1 MSATSPPDPEQ
12 RRADARARPREGTS
26 FVSSLLDLPKVAHA
40 DRRTLFRQAIAE
52 LARAATEEGPG
63 PLEGMRPDTLA
74 ASIGIAIDTG
84 LLDDLDWL
92 DAGAAGAAL
101 YTIAAALPP
110 GNAQR
115 DLGRRVLGRLLSG
128 NAATFAQI
136 ATQMARAGGKGLTG
150 PAAVARVSLL
160 FEVPIGVGLLDGPL
174 ALALAS
180 RRLLRREYV
189 VTRSTRSLAD
199 RRLAARLIERAAGEA
214 ARRAARGDRSA
225 LRLVGPK
232 GPLEAVWL
240 RLSADREP
248 LVWRHVAI
256 ARGILAAFTD
266 GGHEAIEKDLSVQ
279 LSATEWRRALA
290 AIGGLTAH
298 SPALGLD
305 IARRTVGP
313 LLTKDP
319 GAVAPFLWGLGR
331 AAEAEPEAALELVAL
346 ATSGT
351 PADFADAVLFLRREL
366 GVCELVDHA
375 ARVALDQLKEPRAKA
390 KDDGISALMAE
401 LVSGLEG
408 THANE
413 PLLSRAD
420 EALDAFAGTGARAAQ
435 ELAAP
440 LLDAAR
446 GAVESLLAIGDEAA
460 TPSAMGLA
468 RRASFSVVRDL
479 DMGLLE
485 RRLLDDLMHLDTR
498 AERVRSGERKL
509 EELRASVFE
518 WILDRELRVHDPDE
532 AQHLMVHLTR
542 LRALLHLLDTELSD
556 ASEEGGGAAWDRWRS
571 AAKRISTT
579 LEAVP
584 PRGLRRALMATL
596 ARSLDALARSGA
608 CDISDVVMIA
618 AGELDLPQDLETLAE
633 ASMDPDTRQLLG
645 AFTSFVRA
653 VRGELAPPD
662 PDDSPDSLYP
672 PTVMKGPVALA
683 LDALE
688 QLTDELA
695 EAGTARA
702 DALRAVLVKLHHALT
717 TSLKA
722 TSLRDLSPSGVEADV
737 AVAVENSAFA
747 LVQIH
752 AGSRGRAMGEDVDL
766 AHRGAASRALS
777 SAVSRSLAER
787 EPIEVFVDAARA
799 LGLGLPRP
807 FAKLIQDVLVHVAD
821 LPQTSAEAESKR
833 AEHALDNQLPAW
845 VPARRVLGAF
855 FVERPLAAGGV
866 GSVFVVSR
874 LEDRHDPAAERFALK
889 VPDYNANAARHLS
902 EEEFLKMFRGEASAL
917 VSLPQHP
924 ALAHFV
930 TFDLAA
936 RPKPILVMELVEG
949 PNLERLIDARTFD
962 TGRALLAMRQ
972 VLEGLRAMHEVG
984 VGHLDLKPGN
994 VVLRWGHEA
1003 VLVDFGLAGRNIRP
1017 GCGSAPYSAPEIWG
1031 VVPAGSRPTPMA
1043 ADVYAFACLAF
1054 ETLTGML
1061 LFDGETE
1068 VQLVSQHVA
1077 HDGLPPRL
1085 RALASNPRLV
1095 GMAELLFAALR
1106 RDPERRVPVSD
1117 LLSEF
1122 EHRSQGLED
1131 LAWPI
1136 PIG

>member
-1 MSATSPPDPEQ
+1 LPPDTEL
-12 RRADARARPREGTS
+12 RRTDARARPREATS
-26 FVSSLLDLPKVAHA
+26 LVSSLLDLPKLAQA
-40 DRRTLFRQAIAE
+40 DQRTLFRQAIAE

-63 PLEGMRPDTLA
+63 PLEGMRPETLA
-74 ASIGIAIDTG
+74 ASIGLAIDSG
-84 LLDDLDWL
+84 LVEDLDWL
-92 DAGAAGAAL
+92 DPGAAGAAL

-136 ATQMARAGGKGLTG
+136 ATQMARAGGKGLTS

-160 FEVPIGVGLLDGPL
+160 FEIPIGLGLLDGPL

-180 RRLLRREYV
+180 RRQLRREYV
-189 VTRSTRSLAD
+189 IARSTRSLAD

-225 LRLVGPK
+225 LRLVGPR
-232 GPLEAVWL
+232 GPLEAVWD

-266 GGHEAIEKDLSVQ
+266 GGREAIEKDLSDR

-290 AIGGLTAH
+290 ALGGLAAHDPTA
-298 SPALGLD
+298 GLEL
-305 IARRTVGP
+305 AKRTVAP
-313 LLTKDP
+313 LLKKDP

-331 AAEAEPEAALELVAL
+331 AAEAEPETALELVDL
-346 ATSGT
+346 ATTGT
-351 PADFADAVLFLRREL
+351 AADFADAVLFLRREL
-366 GVCELVDHA
+366 GACELVDHA
-375 ARVALDQLKEPRAKA
+375 ARVALDRLREPREKA
-390 KDDGISALMAE
+390 KDDGVTALMAE

-413 PLLSRAD
+413 PLLTQAD
-420 EALDAFAGTGARAAQ
+420 EALDAFAGIGARAAQ
-435 ELAAP
+435 DKAQP

-446 GAVESLLAIGDEAA
+446 GAVESLLAIGDEASSPA
-460 TPSAMGLA
+460 AMGLT

-498 AERVRSGERKL
+498 AERVRSGERTL
-509 EELRASVFE
+509 EELRARVFE
-518 WILDRELRVHDPDE
+518 WILDRELRVHGEDE
-532 AQHLMVHLTR
+532 AAHLMVHLAR
-542 LRALLHLLDTELSD
+542 LRALLHLLDSELSD

-571 AAKRISTT
+571 AAERISST
-579 LEAVP
+579 LKGSP
-584 PRGLRRALMATL
+584 PRGLRRALMATW

-608 CDISDVVMIA
+608 CDISDVVMVA
-618 AGELDLPQDLETLAE
+618 AGELELPPDLDTLAE
-633 ASMDPDTRQLLG
+633 ASMDPDTRQLLSSFAG
-645 AFTSFVRA
+645 FTRA
-653 VRGELAPPD
+653 VRGEVTASLADDD
-662 PDDSPDSLYP
+662 PESLYP
-672 PTVMKGPVALA
+672 PAAMKGPVALA

-688 QLTDELA
+688 RVTDELA

-702 DALRAVLVKLHHALT
+702 DALRAVLVKLHHALV

-737 AVAVENSAFA
+737 ALAVENATFA
-747 LVQIH
+747 LSQIH
-752 AGSRGRAMGEDVDL
+752 VGARGRALGEDVEV
-766 AHRGAASRALS
+766 AHRSAASRALS
-777 SAVSRSLAER
+777 STVSRALVER
-787 EPIEVFVDAARA
+787 EPIEAFSDASSA
-799 LGLGLPRP
+799 LGHSLPGP
-807 FAKLIQDVLVHVAD
+807 FAKLVDLVIAHVAD
-821 LPQTSAEAESKR
+821 LPQTSAEADSKR

-845 VPARRVLGAF
+845 VPARRVIGAYY
-855 FVERPLAAGGV
+855 VERPLAAGGV
-866 GSVFVVSR
+866 GSVFVVTR
-874 LEDRHDPAAERFALK
+874 IEDRHDPSAERFALK

-902 EEEFLKMFRGEASAL
+902 EEEFLKLFRGEASAL

-924 ALAHFV
+924 AIAHFV

-962 TGRALLAMRQ
+962 TARALRAMHQ
-972 VLEGLRAMHEVG
+972 VLEGLQAMHEVG

-994 VVLRWGHEA
+994 VVLRGGDDA

-1031 VVPAGSRPTPMA
+1031 VAPAGSKPTPMA

-1054 ETLTGML
+1054 EMLTGML

-1095 GMAELLFAALR
+1095 PIAELLFAALR
-1106 RDPERRVPVSD
+1106 RDPERRVPVAD
-1117 LLSEF
+1117 LIPEF
-1122 EHRSQGLED
+1122 ERRTAGLED
-1131 LAWPI
+1131 MPWPI
-1136 PIG
+1136 ALQ